1 MHFYENIN
9 QFNDFLNKTIIGTP
23 YNFFN
28 ERKEQRK
35 IMEEYK
41 NDIVLDC
48 PNGKDL
54 FDETEDE
61 LLSIALE
68 SLTKNERLVISFSFE
83 EKIIRRRNC
92 RENKD

>member
-1 MHFYENIN
+1 
-9 QFNDFLNKTIIGTP
+9 
-23 YNFFN
+23 
-28 ERKEQRK
+28 
-35 IMEEYK
+35 MEEYK

>member
-1 MHFYENIN
+1 
-9 QFNDFLNKTIIGTP
+9 
-23 YNFFN
+23 
-28 ERKEQRK
+28 
-35 IMEEYK
+35 MEEYK

-48 PNGKDL
+48 PNEKGL

-83 EKIIRRRNC
+83 EKLSGEEIAEKIKI
-92 RENKD
+92 NKNSVYRMRKRTLRKLKKL